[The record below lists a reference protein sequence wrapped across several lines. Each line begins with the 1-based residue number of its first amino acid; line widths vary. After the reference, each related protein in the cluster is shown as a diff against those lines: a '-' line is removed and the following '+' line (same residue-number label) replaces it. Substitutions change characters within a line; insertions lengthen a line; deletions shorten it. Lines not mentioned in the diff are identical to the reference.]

1 MPDYTFILAW
11 VHADKIISDNQEYLN
26 KGGKFILILPEIK
39 IISKDSIY
47 P

>member
-11 VHADKIISDNQEYLN
+11 VHADRIIKNNHEYLN

-39 IISKDSIY
+39 IISKEDI
-47 P
+47 